1 MDIQYNGPRKKYIM
15 LCIYFFIYLSICLSL
30 LMVWGS
36 QTCILPQSGIWGF
49 RLAIYNFFYSLL
61 WKASEGSRY
70 NFFFTERKYKK
81 FTVFIC
87 IISLKYAFNQK
98 DIFKYHYSL
107 SCLFVVVALA
117 TTHAAI
123 KRKTKILIT
132 GDNVISDTT
141 CRTQYS
147 CDGLRRYT
155 DMLWLDTN
163 IHSIQVLCQ
172 YLHSYEVR
180 GNCSF
185 WWYVWNC
192 WPSLFRLTF
201 HNIQNLLSQWLD
213 DFHTVINKQDN
224 ICINSIGPHAF
235 LKIRISDFYY

>member
-1 MDIQYNGPRKKYIM
+1 MVNNSIHIIKTNN
-15 LCIYFFIYLSICLSL
+15 YLSPHMNADTGTKLVLNGYLCL
-30 LMVWGS
+30 VT
-36 QTCILPQSGIWGF
+36 TCQ
-49 RLAIYNFFYSLL
+49 YSVL
-61 WKASEGSRY
+61 G
-70 NFFFTERKYKK
+70 
-81 FTVFIC
+81 
-87 IISLKYAFNQK
+87 KYAFNQK

-192 WPSLFRLTF
+192 RPSLFRLTF

-213 DFHTVINKQDN
+213 DFHTVINRKLKMGN
-224 ICINSIGPHAF
+224 MNS
-235 LKIRISDFYY
+235 LKRELLMYSGMVGSSSPEY